1 MSTRLFTSF
10 VIIFLLAGCVFMLLR
25 FRKLQQQKAEAEEL
39 CVRMQNKAQEQLN
52 TYQSN
57 LETAISN
64 SNLRLENR
72 MIKDTLNNRI
82 PLKNIFAKGQRQL
95 LVCRF
100 SQQHCES
107 CVDAT
112 IQILQKQVNQIG
124 AKNIVYFGNHR
135 NNRIFKKTI
144 PLYGIKG
151 MRVYNTP
158 GFSIPVE
165 QAGYPYFFILD
176 SNLQVSGIFVPN
188 KGVPAVTVKYLE
200 AVKKLF

>member
-10 VIIFLLAGCVFMLLR
+10 LIIFLLAGCVFLLVR

-39 CVRMQNKAQEQLN
+39 CVHLQNKAQEQLN

-64 SNLRLENR
+64 RNLQLENQ
-72 MIKDTLNNRI
+72 MIKDTLNNPI
-82 PLKNIFAKGQRQL
+82 SLKSIFAKGQRQL

-112 IQILQKQVNQIG
+112 IQILQKQVSQIG
-124 AKNIVYFGNHR
+124 VKNIVYLGNHR

-151 MRVYNTP
+151 MPVYNTQK
-158 GFSIPVE
+158 FSIPVE
-165 QAGYPYFFILD
+165 QAGYPYFFILE
-176 SNLQVSGIFVPN
+176 SSLQVSGIFVPN

-200 AVKKLF
+200 AVKKRF

>member
-1 MSTRLFTSF
+1 MSVRLFTSF

-25 FRKLQQQKAEAEEL
+25 FRKLQKQKAEAEQL

-57 LETAISN
+57 LETAILN
-64 SNLRLENR
+64 SNLQLENQ
-72 MIKDTLNNRI
+72 MVKDTLNNRI
-82 PLKNIFAKGQRQL
+82 PLKSIFAKGQRQL

-112 IQILQKQVNQIG
+112 IQTLQKQVNQIG
-124 AKNIVYFGNHR
+124 AENIVYLGNHR

-151 MRVYNTP
+151 MRVYNTQA
-158 GFSIPVE
+158 FNIPVE
-165 QAGYPYFFILD
+165 NAGYPYFFILD
-176 SNLQVSGIFVPN
+176 NNLQVSGIFIPN

-200 AVKKLF
+200 AVKKRF